1 MSLMGVASPPF
12 LFPSSSSSPH
22 HLRRVAT
29 TAAAAV
35 SSASEDFD
43 YPLADPSVRWPHL
56 RFPHLPAPRFP
67 ATVTA
72 APPAPTTRP
81 PQVEEDDEPGETS
94 ALVEP
99 LDARAHR
106 GRVKK
111 LSKLAL
117 RRARDWRARVA
128 GLTDAVLALPP
139 GAPVDDVLESARAA
153 PDEVALVVRTV
164 GETSWRRALDVF
176 EWLARSSAPA
186 PRAVA
191 VVLGVLG
198 RARQDAVAEELF
210 LRFAGE
216 GATVQVFNAMM
227 GVYARSGRFD
237 DARQLLDT
245 MHDRGIEPDLV
256 SFNTLI
262 NARAKSGCLPA
273 GVALDLL
280 SEVRQAGLRPDVIT
294 YNTLISACSQS
305 SNLEDAVT
313 VFEEMLA
320 SECRPDLWTYN
331 SMVTVHGRCGK
342 AKEAE
347 QLFRELVEKG
357 FTPDAVTYNSLLYAF
372 AKEGDVEKVE
382 HTCEDLVKAGFKK
395 NEITYNTMIHMYGK
409 MGRLDLAVGLYD
421 EMRAMGCTPDA
432 VTYTVLIDSLGKMD
446 RVAEAG
452 KLLEEMAG
460 AGLKPTLVTFSALI
474 CAYAK
479 GGRRAE
485 AEKTFDSM
493 VASGVKPDRF
503 AYLVMLDV
511 FARSGETKKM
521 LNLYRTMMKDS
532 YRPDDGMY
540 QALLAA
546 LAKEDKYEE
555 IEEVIQDMELLCQ
568 MSPGVISTILIK
580 ARCIS
585 QGAKLLKKACLQG
598 YEPDIKSL
606 RCIIDGYVTTGKHEE
621 GLSLLECIREHVSSS
636 HDLVSECS
644 IMLLCRKQTSIAAYD
659 EYSRTQMLKYE
670 SFGRNCNLYGY
681 LITCLEES
689 ELFSEA
695 CQVFCDMQ
703 FIGIEASKNIYESM
717 ISTYCKLG
725 FPETAHRLMD
735 DALQSGIQLSVLSSR
750 VLIIE
755 AYGKM
760 KLWQQAEILVKGLR
774 QTSGIDRRIWNA
786 LIYAYAESGLYEQA
800 RAVFDNMIKT
810 GPLPTVDSINGM
822 MRALIVDGR
831 LDELYVVVQELQD
844 MDFKISKSTILLM
857 LDAFAKSGD
866 VFEVM
871 KIYNGMKAAGYLP
884 NMHLY
889 RSMISLLCRHNRF
902 RDVELMIAEMEEVG
916 FKPDVAILNALLM
929 MYTATGNFDRTIQV
943 YQSILEAGLEP
954 DEDTYNTLI
963 VMYCRNLRPE
973 EGFTLVNEMGK
984 RGLTPKLQSYKS
996 LLAACEKAEFREQA
1010 EQLFEEMRLKSYQL
1024 NRSIYHMMMKIY
1036 RNAGNHSKA
1045 ENLLAVMK
1053 EDGIEPTI
1061 ATMHILMTSYGTAGH
1076 PQEAEYVLNSLK
1088 SSSLE
1093 VSMLPYSTVFD
1104 AYLKNGDYKLGITKL
1119 LEMKRDGV
1127 GPDHLVWTCFIRAAS
1142 LCEQTDDAVLL
1153 LKSLQDCGF
1162 DLPIRLLTERKPSV
1176 LSEVTNYL
1184 EELRALEDSA
1194 ALNFVNALEDLL
1206 WAFEC
1211 RATASWIFQLA
1222 VKRSIYRDNVFRYLW
1237 QFIRAKFYL
1246 ILLQFFVFKYLY
1258 FIVVE
1263 KDWGADFRK
1272 MSAGAALVGLTLW
1285 LDHMQDASLQGS
1297 PESPK
1302 SVVLVTGE
1310 GEYNMVSLHKTIRA
1324 YLLEMGSPF
1333 LPCRARSG
1341 RFVAKAYSL
1350 KMWLKDSPFCMD
1362 LELKDIPAIPKLNSM
1377 KLIDGYFMRA
1387 GLVPAFKDIHERLGE
1402 VWPKKFSRL
1411 ALLSEESRDEVIKA
1425 EIQGKKEKLERM
1437 KKGLV
1442 TARKSKRKPRRTK
1455 FVREQE
1461 QGMKAVSK

>member
-1 MSLMGVASPPF
+1 MALMAVVSPPF
-12 LFPSSSSSPH
+12 PFPSSSTR
-22 HLRRVAT
+22 HLRRAAT
-29 TAAAAV
+29 ATA
-35 SSASEDFD
+35 SATPSPSDDFD

-67 ATVTA
+67 ASVTV
-72 APPAPTTRP
+72 APPAPARP
-81 PQVEEDDEPGETS
+81 PQEEHDDDHAETSTSAS

-106 GRVKK
+106 GRVKR

-128 GLTDAVLALPP
+128 GLADAVLALPP
-139 GAPVDDVLESARAA
+139 GSPVDDVLDGARAA
-153 PDEVALVVRTV
+153 PDEAAFVVRAV
-164 GETSWRRALDVF
+164 GESSWRRSVDVF
-176 EWLARSSAPA
+176 EWLARGGAAPA

-198 RARQDAVAEELF
+198 RARQGAAAEELF

-227 GVYARSGRFD
+227 SVYARSGRFD

-245 MHDRGIEPDLV
+245 MRDRGIEPDLV

-262 NARAKSGCLPA
+262 NARAKSGCLAA

-280 SEVRQAGLRPDVIT
+280 FEVRQAGLRPDVIT

-313 VFEEMLA
+313 VFEEMVD

-331 SMVTVHGRCGK
+331 AMVSVHGRCGK
-342 AKEAE
+342 AEEAE
-347 QLFRELVEKG
+347 RLFRELVEKG
-357 FTPDAVTYNSLLYAF
+357 FTPDAVTYNSLLHAF
-372 AKEGDVEKVE
+372 AKEGDIEKVE
-382 HTCEDLVKAGFKK
+382 RTCEDLVKAGFKK

-421 EMRAMGCTPDA
+421 EMRSMGCTPDA

-446 RVAEAG
+446 RITEAG
-452 KLLEEMAG
+452 KVLEEMTA

-485 AEKTFDSM
+485 AEKTFDCM
-493 VASGVKPDRF
+493 VASGVKPDRL

-511 FARSGETKKM
+511 FARSGETEK
-521 LNLYRTMMKDS
+521 LLDLYRTMMKDS

-540 QALLAA
+540 QVLLAA
-546 LAKEDKYEE
+546 LAKEDRCEE
-555 IEEVIQDMELLCQ
+555 IEEVIHDMELICQ
-568 MSPGVISTILIK
+568 MNPGIISTILIK

-598 YEPDIKSL
+598 YEPDIKIS
-606 RCIIDGYVTTGKHEE
+606 RSIVDACVMTESHEE
-621 GLSLLECIREHVSSS
+621 GLSLLECIREHVSGS
-636 HDLVSECS
+636 HDLISECS
-644 IMLLCRKQTSIAAYD
+644 IILLCRKQTSIAAYE
-659 EYSRTQMLKYE
+659 EYSRMQMLKYE
-670 SFGRNCNLYGY
+670 SSFGRNCNLYEY
-681 LITCLEES
+681 LITGLEEA
-689 ELFSEA
+689 EFFSEA

-703 FIGIEASKNIYESM
+703 FIGIKASKSVYESM

-725 FPETAHRLMD
+725 FPEIAHRLMD
-735 DALQSGIQLSVLSSR
+735 DALQSGIPLNILCSR

-755 AYGKM
+755 AYGKI

-774 QTSGIDRRIWNA
+774 QASGIDRRIWNA
-786 LIYAYAESGLYEQA
+786 LIHAYAESGLYEQA
-800 RAVFDNMIKT
+800 RSVFDNMIKA

-844 MDFKISKSTILLM
+844 MDFKISKSTVLLM
-857 LDAFAKSGD
+857 LDAFAKHGD

-902 RDVELMIAEMEEVG
+902 RDVELMIAEMEGAG
-916 FKPDVAILNALLM
+916 FKPDVAILNSLLM

-963 VMYCRNLRPE
+963 VMYCRNFRPE
-973 EGFTLVNEMGK
+973 EGFTLLNEMGK
-984 RGLTPKLQSYKS
+984 QGLVPKLQSYKS
-996 LLAACEKAEFREQA
+996 LLAASAKAELREQA
-1010 EQLFEEMRLKSYQL
+1010 EQLFEEMRSKGYEL
-1024 NRSIYHMMMKIY
+1024 NRSIYHMMLKIY
-1036 RNAGNHSKA
+1036 RNAGNHTKA

-1061 ATMHILMTSYGTAGH
+1061 ATMHILMTSYGTSGH
-1076 PQEAEYVLNSLK
+1076 PCEAENVLNSLK
-1088 SSSLE
+1088 SSSLD
-1093 VSMLPYSTVFD
+1093 VSTLPYSTVFD
-1104 AYLKNGDYKLGITKL
+1104 AYLKNGDYELGITKL

-1127 GPDHLVWTCFIRAAS
+1127 EPDHQVWTCFIRAAS
-1142 LCEQTDDAVLL
+1142 LCEQTDDAILL
-1153 LKSLQDCGF
+1153 LNSLQDCGF
-1162 DLPIRLLTERKPSV
+1162 DLPIRLLTERTPSV
-1176 LSEVTNYL
+1176 LSEVESYL
-1184 EELRALEDSA
+1184 EELGAQEDSA

-1222 VKRSIYRDNVFRYLW
+1222 VKRNIYRDNVFRV
-1237 QFIRAKFYL
+1237 A
-1246 ILLQFFVFKYLY
+1246 
-1258 FIVVE
+1258 E
-1263 KDWGADFRK
+1263 KEWGADFRK
-1272 MSAGAALVGLTLW
+1272 LSAGAALVGLTLW

-1310 GEYNMVSLHKTIRA
+1310 GEYNMVSLRKTIRA

-1341 RFVAKAYSL
+1341 RFVVKAYSL

-1362 LELKDIPAIPKLNSM
+1362 LELKDVPALPKFNSV

-1387 GLVPAFKDIHERLGE
+1387 GLVSAFKDIHERLGE
-1402 VWPKKFSRL
+1402 VWPKKFSKL
-1411 ALLSEESRDEVIKA
+1411 ALLSEQSRDRAIKA
-1425 EIQGKKEKLERM
+1425 DIQGRKEKLERM
-1437 KKGLV
+1437 KKKGLV
-1442 TARKSKRKPRRTK
+1442 TARKSNGRPRRTK
-1455 FVREQE
+1455 FVREKE
-1461 QGMKAVSK
+1461 QSMKAVLK

>member
-1 MSLMGVASPPF
+1 MSLMAVSSPPF
-12 LFPSSSSSPH
+12 PFPSSSSLTR
-22 HLRRVAT
+22 HLRRAAT
-29 TAAAAV
+29 ATASAAPP
-35 SSASEDFD
+35 SSDDFD
-43 YPLADPSVRWPHL
+43 YPLADPTVRWPHL

-72 APPAPTTRP
+72 APPAPARP
-81 PQVEEDDEPGETS
+81 PQGEDGDPAEPPASTS

-106 GRVKK
+106 GRVKR

-128 GLTDAVLALPP
+128 GLADAVLALPP
-139 GAPVDDVLESARAA
+139 GAPVDDVLEGARAA

-176 EWLARSSAPA
+176 EWLARSGAPA

-191 VVLGVLG
+191 VVIGVLG

-262 NARAKSGCLPA
+262 NARAKSGCLAA

-280 SEVRQAGLRPDVIT
+280 FEVRQAGLRPDVIT

-313 VFEEMLA
+313 VFEEMMA

-331 SMVTVHGRCGK
+331 AMVSVHGRCGK
-342 AKEAE
+342 TEAAE
-347 QLFRELVEKG
+347 RLFRELVEKG
-357 FTPDAVTYNSLLYAF
+357 FMPDAITYNSLLYAF
-372 AKEGDVEKVE
+372 AKDGDVDKVE
-382 HTCEDLVKAGFKK
+382 RTCEDLVKAGFKK

-409 MGRLDLAVGLYD
+409 MGRLDLAVGLYE
-421 EMRAMGCTPDA
+421 EMRSTGCTPDA

-446 RVAEAG
+446 RISEAG
-452 KLLEEMAG
+452 KVLEEMAA

-485 AEKTFDSM
+485 AEKAFDCM
-493 VASGVKPDRF
+493 VASGVKPDRL
-503 AYLVMLDV
+503 AYMVMLDV
-511 FARSGETKKM
+511 FARSGETEK
-521 LNLYRTMMKDS
+521 LLDLYRTMMKDIH
-532 YRPDDGMY
+532 RPDDGLY
-540 QALLAA
+540 QVLLAA
-546 LAKEDKYEE
+546 LAKEDKCQE

-568 MSPGVISTILIK
+568 MNPGIISTILIK
-580 ARCIS
+580 ARCTS
-585 QGAKLLKKACLQG
+585 QGAELLKKACLQG

-606 RCIIDGYVTTGKHEE
+606 RSIIDAYVTTEKHEE
-621 GLSLLECIREHVSSS
+621 GLSLLECIREHVSGS
-636 HDLVSECS
+636 HDLMSEFS
-644 IMLLCRKQTSIAAYD
+644 IMLLCRKQTSIAAYE
-659 EYSRTQMLKYE
+659 EYNRMQMLKYE
-670 SFGRNCNLYGY
+670 SFGRNCNLYEY
-681 LITCLEES
+681 LITCLEEA

-703 FIGIEASKNIYESM
+703 LMGIDASKNIYESM

-735 DALQSGIQLSVLSSR
+735 DALQSGIPLNVLCSR

-755 AYGKM
+755 AYGKI

-774 QTSGIDRRIWNA
+774 QASGIDRRIWNA
-786 LIYAYAESGLYEQA
+786 LIHAYAESGLYEQA

-810 GPLPTVDSINGM
+810 GPVPTVDSINGM

-857 LDAFAKSGD
+857 LDAFAKNGD
-866 VFEVM
+866 LFEVM

-902 RDVELMIAEMEEVG
+902 RDVELMITEMEEAG

-973 EGFTLVNEMGK
+973 EGFTLLNEMGK

-996 LLAACEKAEFREQA
+996 LLAASAKAELREQA
-1010 EQLFEEMRLKSYQL
+1010 DQLFEEMRSKGYQL
-1024 NRSIYHMMMKIY
+1024 NRSVYHMMMKIY

-1076 PQEAEYVLNSLK
+1076 PHEAENVLNSLK

-1093 VSMLPYSTVFD
+1093 VSTLPYSTVFD
-1104 AYLKNGDYKLGITKL
+1104 AYLKNGDYELGITKL

-1127 GPDHLVWTCFIRAAS
+1127 KPDHQVWTCFIRAAS
-1142 LCEQTDDAVLL
+1142 LCEQTEDAILL
-1153 LKSLQDCGF
+1153 LNSLQDCGF
-1162 DLPIRLLTERKPSV
+1162 DLPIRLLTERTPSV
-1176 LSEVTNYL
+1176 LSEVADYL
-1184 EELRALEDSA
+1184 DELGALEDSA

-1222 VKRSIYRDNVFRYLW
+1222 VKRSVYRDNVFRV
-1237 QFIRAKFYL
+1237 A
-1246 ILLQFFVFKYLY
+1246 
-1258 FIVVE
+1258 E

-1272 MSAGAALVGLTLW
+1272 LSAGAALVGLTLW

-1310 GEYNMVSLHKTIRA
+1310 GEYNMVSLRKTIRA

-1341 RFVAKAYSL
+1341 RFVVKAYSL

-1362 LELKDIPAIPKLNSM
+1362 LELKDIPALPKLNSM

-1387 GLVPAFKDIHERLGE
+1387 GLVSAFKDIHERLGE

-1411 ALLSEESRDEVIKA
+1411 ALLSEESRDEAINA
-1425 EIQGKKEKLERM
+1425 EIQGRKKTLERM
-1437 KKGLV
+1437 KKKGLE
-1442 TARKSKRKPRRTK
+1442 AASKSKRRPRRAK

-1461 QGMKAVSK
+1461 ESIKAV

>member
-12 LFPSSSSSPH
+12 PFPSSSSSPH

-29 TAAAAV
+29 ATAAAV

-117 RRARDWRARVA
+117 RLARDWRARVA

-139 GAPVDDVLESARAA
+139 GALVDDVLESARAA

-227 GVYARSGRFD
+227 GVYARSGRFEE
-237 DARQLLDT
+237 ARQLLDT

-409 MGRLDLAVGLYD
+409 MGRLDLAVSLYD
-421 EMRAMGCTPDA
+421 EMRAMGCTPDT

-446 RVAEAG
+446 RIAEAG

-532 YRPDDGMY
+532 YRLDDGMY

-568 MSPGVISTILIK
+568 MSPRVISTILIK
-580 ARCIS
+580 A
-585 QGAKLLKKACLQG
+585 
-598 YEPDIKSL
+598 
-606 RCIIDGYVTTGKHEE
+606 
-621 GLSLLECIREHVSSS
+621 
-636 HDLVSECS
+636 
-644 IMLLCRKQTSIAAYD
+644 
-659 EYSRTQMLKYE
+659 
-670 SFGRNCNLYGY
+670 
-681 LITCLEES
+681 
-689 ELFSEA
+689 
-695 CQVFCDMQ
+695 
-703 FIGIEASKNIYESM
+703 
-717 ISTYCKLG
+717 
-725 FPETAHRLMD
+725 
-735 DALQSGIQLSVLSSR
+735 
-750 VLIIE
+750 
-755 AYGKM
+755 
-760 KLWQQAEILVKGLR
+760 
-774 QTSGIDRRIWNA
+774 
-786 LIYAYAESGLYEQA
+786 
-800 RAVFDNMIKT
+800 
-810 GPLPTVDSINGM
+810 
-822 MRALIVDGR
+822 
-831 LDELYVVVQELQD
+831 
-844 MDFKISKSTILLM
+844 
-857 LDAFAKSGD
+857 
-866 VFEVM
+866 
-871 KIYNGMKAAGYLP
+871 
-884 NMHLY
+884 
-889 RSMISLLCRHNRF
+889 

-929 MYTATGNFDRTIQV
+929 MYTATGNFDRTIQ
-943 YQSILEAGLEP
+943 
-954 DEDTYNTLI
+954 
-963 VMYCRNLRPE
+963 
-973 EGFTLVNEMGK
+973 
-984 RGLTPKLQSYKS
+984 
-996 LLAACEKAEFREQA
+996 
-1010 EQLFEEMRLKSYQL
+1010 
-1024 NRSIYHMMMKIY
+1024 
-1036 RNAGNHSKA
+1036 
-1045 ENLLAVMK
+1045 
-1053 EDGIEPTI
+1053 
-1061 ATMHILMTSYGTAGH
+1061 
-1076 PQEAEYVLNSLK
+1076 
-1088 SSSLE
+1088 
-1093 VSMLPYSTVFD
+1093 
-1104 AYLKNGDYKLGITKL
+1104 
-1119 LEMKRDGV
+1119 
-1127 GPDHLVWTCFIRAAS
+1127 
-1142 LCEQTDDAVLL
+1142 
-1153 LKSLQDCGF
+1153 DCGF
-1162 DLPIRLLTERKPSV
+1162 DLPIS
-1176 LSEVTNYL
+1176 
-1184 EELRALEDSA
+1184 
-1194 ALNFVNALEDLL
+1194 
-1206 WAFEC
+1206 
-1211 RATASWIFQLA
+1211 
-1222 VKRSIYRDNVFRYLW
+1222 
-1237 QFIRAKFYL
+1237 
-1246 ILLQFFVFKYLY
+1246 
-1258 FIVVE
+1258 VVE

-1362 LELKDIPAIPKLNSM
+1362 LELKDIPALPKLNSM

>member
-1 MSLMGVASPPF
+1 M
-12 LFPSSSSSPH
+12 
-22 HLRRVAT
+22 AT
-29 TAAAAV
+29 
-35 SSASEDFD
+35 SGSAS
-43 YPLADPSVRWPHL
+43 S
-56 RFPHLPAPRFP
+56 
-67 ATVTA
+67 
-72 APPAPTTRP
+72 
-81 PQVEEDDEPGETS
+81 
-94 ALVEP
+94 LVEP

-117 RRARDWRARVA
+117 RRAQDWRARVA
-128 GLTDAVLALPP
+128 GLADAVLELPP
-139 GAPVDDVLESARAA
+139 GAPVDDVLDGARAS
-153 PDEVALVVRTV
+153 PDEVAFVVRAV
-164 GETSWRRALDVF
+164 GESSWRRALDAF

-186 PRAVA
+186 SRAVA

-198 RARQDAVAEELF
+198 RARQDSIAEEVF

-245 MHDRGIEPDLV
+245 MHDRGIDPDLV

-262 NARAKSGCLPA
+262 NARSKSGCLAA

-280 SEVRQAGLRPDVIT
+280 FEVRQSGLRPDVIT

-313 VFEEMLA
+313 VFEDMIA

-331 SMVTVHGRCGK
+331 AMVSVHGRCGK
-342 AKEAE
+342 AEEAE
-347 QLFRELVEKG
+347 RLFRELVEKG
-357 FTPDAVTYNSLLYAF
+357 FMPDAITYNSLLYAF
-372 AKEGDVEKVE
+372 AKEGNVDKVE
-382 HTCEDLVKAGFKK
+382 HTCEQLVKAGFKK

-432 VTYTVLIDSLGKMD
+432 VTYTVMIDSLGKMN
-446 RVAEAG
+446 RIAEAG
-452 KLLEEMAG
+452 KVLEDMTD
-460 AGLKPTLVTFSALI
+460 AGLKPTLIAFSALI

-479 GGRRAE
+479 GGRRAD
-485 AEKTFDSM
+485 AENTFDCM
-493 VASGVKPDRF
+493 IASGVKPDRL

-511 FARSGETKKM
+511 FARSGDTEKM
-521 LNLYRTMMKDS
+521 LCLYRKMMNDN
-532 YRPDDGMY
+532 YRPDDDMY
-540 QALLAA
+540 QVLLVA
-546 LAKEDKYEE
+546 LAKEDKCEE
-555 IEEVIQDMELLCQ
+555 IEEVIQDMELLCR
-568 MSPGVISTILIK
+568 MNLGIISTMLIK
-580 ARCIS
+580 ARCVS

-598 YEPDIKSL
+598 YKPDIKSL
-606 RCIIDGYVTTGKHEE
+606 RSIMDAYVMTEKHEE
-621 GLSLLECIREHVSSS
+621 GLSLLECICEHVSFSQ
-636 HDLVSECS
+636 DLISECS
-644 IMLLCRKQTSIAAYD
+644 IMLLCRKQTSISAY
-659 EYSRTQMLKYE
+659 EQYSQRLMLKYP
-670 SFGRNCNLYGY
+670 GQNCNLYEY
-681 LITCLEES
+681 LITCLIEAEF
-689 ELFSEA
+689 FSEA

-703 FIGIEASKNIYESM
+703 FIGIEASKSIYESI

-735 DALQSGIQLSVLSSR
+735 DALQSGIPLNILSCR
-750 VLIIE
+750 VIIIE
-755 AYGKM
+755 AYGKI

-774 QTSGIDRRIWNA
+774 QASGIDRRIWNA
-786 LIYAYAESGLYEQA
+786 LIHAYAESGLYEKA

-810 GPLPTVDSINGM
+810 GPLPTVDSVNGM

-831 LDELYVVVQELQD
+831 LDELYVVVEELQD
-844 MDFKISKSTILLM
+844 MNFKISKSTVLLL
-857 LDAFAKSGD
+857 LDAFAKAGD

-889 RSMISLLCRHNRF
+889 RSMISLLCHHNRF
-902 RDVELMIAEMEEVG
+902 RDVELMIAEMEGAG
-916 FKPDVAILNALLM
+916 FKPDLAILNALLN
-929 MYTATGNFDRTIQV
+929 MYTAAGNFDRTTQV
-943 YQSILEAGLEP
+943 YRSILEAGLEP

-963 VMYCRNLRPE
+963 VMYCRSFRPE
-973 EGFTLVNEMGK
+973 EGFTLLNEMGK

-996 LLAACEKAEFREQA
+996 LLAASAKAELREQA
-1010 EQLFEEMRLKSYQL
+1010 DQIFEEMRSKSYQL

-1061 ATMHILMTSYGTAGH
+1061 ATMHILMTSYGTAGQ
-1076 PQEAEYVLNSLK
+1076 PREAENVLNNLK

-1093 VSMLPYSTVFD
+1093 VSTLPYSTVFD
-1104 AYLKNGDYKLGITKL
+1104 AYLKNGDYNHGTTKL

-1127 GPDHLVWTCFIRAAS
+1127 EPDHQVWTCFIRAAS
-1142 LCEQTDDAVLL
+1142 LCEQTADAILL

-1162 DLPIRLLTERKPSV
+1162 DLPIRLLTERTPSL
-1176 LSEVTNYL
+1176 LSEIANYL
-1184 EELRALEDSA
+1184 EELEALEDSA
-1194 ALNFVNALEDLL
+1194 ALNFVNAVEDLL

-1211 RATASWIFQLA
+1211 RATASRIFQLA
-1222 VKRSIYRDNVFRYLW
+1222 VERSIYRDNVFRVA
-1237 QFIRAKFYL
+1237 Q
-1246 ILLQFFVFKYLY
+1246 
-1258 FIVVE
+1258 

-1272 MSAGAALVGLTLW
+1272 LSAGAALVGLTLW

-1310 GEYNMVSLHKTIRA
+1310 GEYNMVSLRKTIRA

-1341 RFVAKAYSL
+1341 RFVVKDYSL

-1362 LELKDIPAIPKLNSM
+1362 LELKDAPAHPKLNSM
-1377 KLIDGYFMRA
+1377 KLIEGYFMRA
-1387 GLVPAFKDIHERLGE
+1387 GFVSAFKDIHERLGE

-1411 ALLSEESRDEVIKA
+1411 ALLSEECRDEVIKA
-1425 EIQGKKEKLERM
+1425 DIQGRKEKLERM
-1437 KKGLV
+1437 KKKGIV
-1442 TARKSKRKPRRTK
+1442 TARKSKTRARRGK
-1455 FVREQE
+1455 FVRQ
-1461 QGMKAVSK
+1461 QK